1 MRYIER
7 PYAERRFFMI
17 VDDDRGT
24 DNEMIDVFQR
34 THIPAGLTFGSE
46 GYMKNTLYVAH
57 PASVGLY
64 VPYERHERIFIE
76 HKMHELAY
84 LCQALGATELKITR
98 IKGLNIDQ
106 SMKTSFSAG
115 ADASFAGKFGA
126 QADYSSSSNRHEST
140 TNASSISI
148 SVKSDAMLLP
158 FVPDDLMWYKF
169 EPTWKQMVSQRK
181 VGALEYTLEI
191 SSKDH
196 TDLSTSQSESLKASM
211 KILLFKVSGSYN
223 SSVEEMLS
231 RKEETIWRVSVK
243 FRPMSDYKIPQGT
256 SHQGSQ
262 HINSSESSK
271 AVDDYRQSCL
281 KLINGRRVPDVVQ
294 IELNRLRSQL
304 NINADIACKIEDEVK
319 AQFKKGFFSRF
330 FGSR

>member
-1 MRYIER
+1 MRYVER
-7 PYAERRFFMI
+7 PYAERRFVMV

-34 THIPAGLTFGSE
+34 THIPAGITFGSE

-106 SMKTSFSAG
+106 SMKSSFSAG
-115 ADASFAGKFGA
+115 ADASYAGKFGA
-126 QADYSSSSNRHEST
+126 QADYSSSSNRQEST

-196 TDLSTSQSESLKASM
+196 SDLSTSQSESLKASM
-211 KILLFKVSGSYN
+211 KILLLKCLVPIIVLSKKCSPGKRKLYGVSR
-223 SSVEEMLS
+223 LS
-231 RKEETIWRVSVK
+231 LGRCLIIEYRKELHIREANISTH
-243 FRPMSDYKIPQGT
+243 PN
-256 SHQGSQ
+256 HQKPLMITGSP
-262 HINSSESSK
+262 
-271 AVDDYRQSCL
+271 A
-281 KLINGRRVPDVVQ
+281 
-294 IELNRLRSQL
+294 
-304 NINADIACKIEDEVK
+304 
-319 AQFKKGFFSRF
+319 
-330 FGSR
+330 